1 MKNYNFLNQIYNKF
15 IKYTPAQNND
25 FFLTSETNKDIDK
38 TPIYPAESLEPS
50 HFSEKLSENL
60 DYLKSKYN
68 SLINSDIIIR
78 EFTLI
83 ANNTEYPS
91 ALIFIDGMVD
101 SQIIN
106 SSVLKPLMLRNQAN
120 TYGVNSTNNLSTN
133 QYSNSSNTESK
144 NKEIISEYN
153 CNDVIIRKIKK
164 FDLKNFVYNHLI
176 PQNSVNIAY
185 KFEDAISSINMGNSI
200 LIVDTINCAFDIDAK
215 GFKQRSINSPQN
227 EIVVRGSQEAFVE
240 NIRTNTSMLRRIV
253 NNENLVIESCS
264 VGKISKTKIAICY
277 LADIANNDLV
287 AEVKYRVNNLDIDYL
302 TSSGQLEQLIQDNGS
317 SLYPQ
322 LIATERPDK
331 VSIHLLEGRV
341 AIIVNDTPYV
351 LVAPGVLS
359 DFMSSPEDSNYK
371 YQFSN
376 MLKFIRLIAIFFA
389 LYLPGFYV
397 AVTSYH
403 HELLPT
409 ELLFTIEAAR
419 ETVPFPVIFEI
430 LLMEISFELI
440 REAGVRVPSPIGPT
454 IGIVGGLI
462 LGEAAVSANLVSPIL
477 IIIVA
482 ITAICSFSIPDF
494 SLNFTIRIS
503 RFIYILL
510 GYMSGFLGIAVGMFV
525 QIVLLCSLKSF
536 GCPYIMPFVI
546 NNHKRSLTSYFLPP
560 IWKRENRSNTVSP
573 KKKYSQ
579 GKISMVWKNN

>member
-1 MKNYNFLNQIYNKF
+1 
-15 IKYTPAQNND
+15 
-25 FFLTSETNKDIDK
+25 
-38 TPIYPAESLEPS
+38 
-50 HFSEKLSENL
+50 
-60 DYLKSKYN
+60 
-68 SLINSDIIIR
+68 
-78 EFTLI
+78 
-83 ANNTEYPS
+83 
-91 ALIFIDGMVD
+91 
-101 SQIIN
+101 
-106 SSVLKPLMLRNQAN
+106 
-120 TYGVNSTNNLSTN
+120 
-133 QYSNSSNTESK
+133 
-144 NKEIISEYN
+144 
-153 CNDVIIRKIKK
+153 
-164 FDLKNFVYNHLI
+164 
-176 PQNSVNIAY
+176 
-185 KFEDAISSINMGNSI
+185 
-200 LIVDTINCAFDIDAK
+200 
-215 GFKQRSINSPQN
+215 
-227 EIVVRGSQEAFVE
+227 
-240 NIRTNTSMLRRIV
+240 MLRRII
-253 NNENLVIESCS
+253 NNENLVIENCS

-277 LADIANNDLV
+277 LKDIANNDLV

-376 MLKFIRLIAIFFA
+376 MLKFIRLIAVFFA
-389 LYLPGFYV
+389 LLLPGIYV

-440 REAGVRVPSPIGPT
+440 REAGIRVPSPIGPT

-494 SLNFTIRIS
+494 SLNFTIRIN
-503 RFIYILL
+503 RFIYIIL
-510 GYMSGFLGIAVGMFV
+510 GYMAGFLGIAVGIFI

-536 GCPYIMPFVI
+536 GCPYLTPFVVA
-546 NNHKRSLTSYFLPP
+546 NNKRSLTSYFLPP